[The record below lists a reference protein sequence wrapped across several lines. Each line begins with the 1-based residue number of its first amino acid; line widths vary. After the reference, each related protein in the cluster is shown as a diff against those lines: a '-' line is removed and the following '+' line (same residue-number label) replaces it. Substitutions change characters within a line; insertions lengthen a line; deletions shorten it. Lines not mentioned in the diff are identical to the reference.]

1 MRNVMTHVRRPLL
14 ILAAANACVVV
25 PLLTAGCSG
34 SRGASYQG
42 YVEGEFVYLASSQ
55 PGRLEHLGVARGQ
68 QVPAG
73 TPLFT
78 LEAIQELAEQHQ
90 AQQQL
95 AAAEAQLAD
104 LATGKRPPEVAVVQA
119 QLAQARAAA
128 QKSALQ
134 RERDEAQ
141 YRSGGISREQLEATL
156 AQASSDAAHMSEL
169 ASQLDVARLPG
180 RDQQLKAQAGQV
192 RAARAVLDQA
202 DWRVGEKS
210 IAAPKA
216 GLVYDTLYREGEWIP
231 AGNPVVRMLP
241 PQNIKVRFF
250 VPETILGSVA
260 LGRKVSLRCDGCSSE
275 VPAAVTYVS
284 SEAEYTPPVIYSNE
298 TRGKLVYMI
307 EAHPA
312 AADALQLHP
321 GQPLEVRLQ

>member
-1 MRNVMTHVRRPLL
+1 MASLSRTWLIPLSVL
-14 ILAAANACVVV
+14 LSVVV
-25 PLLTAGCSG
+25 AGCSG
-34 SRGASYQG
+34 SNGARYQG

-55 PGRLEHLGVARGQ
+55 PGRLEHLAVTRGQ
-68 QVPAG
+68 QVDQG

-78 LEAIQELAEQHQ
+78 LEAIEEKAAQHQ

-104 LATGKRPPEVAVVQA
+104 LETGKRAPEVAVVQA
-119 QLAQARAAA
+119 QLAQAQAAA

-141 YRSGGISREQLEATL
+141 YRAGGISREQLEATL
-156 AQASSDAAHMSEL
+156 AQARSDAAHVSEL
-169 ASQLDVARLPG
+169 ESQLEVARLPG
-180 RDQQLKAQAGQV
+180 RAQQLQGQARQV
-192 RAARAVLDQA
+192 QAARAVLDQA

-216 GLVYDTLYREGEWIP
+216 GLVYDTLYREGEWVA
-231 AGNPVVRMLP
+231 AGNPVVQMLP

-250 VPETILGSVA
+250 VPEKVLGNLAV
-260 LGRKVSLRCDGCSSE
+260 GRKVSLHCDGCTAD

-284 SEAEYTPPVIYSNE
+284 AAAEYTPPVIYSNE
-298 TRGKLVYMI
+298 TRGKLVYMV

-312 AADALQLHP
+312 PQDAAKLHP

>member
-1 MRNVMTHVRRPLL
+1 MASLSRTWLIPLSVL
-14 ILAAANACVVV
+14 LSVVV
-25 PLLTAGCSG
+25 AGCSG
-34 SRGASYQG
+34 SNGARYQG

-55 PGRLEHLGVARGQ
+55 PGRLEHLAVTRGQ
-68 QVPAG
+68 QVDQG

-78 LEAIQELAEQHQ
+78 LEAIEEKAAQHQ

-104 LATGKRPPEVAVVQA
+104 LETGKRAPEVAVVQA
-119 QLAQARAAA
+119 QLAQAQAAA

-141 YRSGGISREQLEATL
+141 YRAGGISREQLEATL
-156 AQASSDAAHMSEL
+156 AQARSDAAHVSEL
-169 ASQLDVARLPG
+169 ESQLEVARLPG
-180 RDQQLKAQAGQV
+180 RAQQLQGQARQV
-192 RAARAVLDQA
+192 QAARAVLDQA

-216 GLVYDTLYREGEWIP
+216 GLVYDTLYREGEWVA
-231 AGNPVVRMLP
+231 AGNPVVQMLP

-250 VPETILGSVA
+250 VPEKVLGNLAV
-260 LGRKVSLRCDGCSSE
+260 GRKVSLHCDGCTAD

-284 SEAEYTPPVIYSNE
+284 GAAEYTPPVIYSNE
-298 TRGKLVYMI
+298 TRGKLVYMV

-312 AADALQLHP
+312 PQDAAKLHP